1 MNTER
6 IVRIVAGSFVLLSVL
21 LASVF
26 NGVELARPTWL
37 WFTIFVGANLL
48 QSGFTRWCL
57 MESILKRFGVPTAAE
72 ASIRPH

>member
-6 IVRIVAGSFVLLSVL
+6 IVRIVAGSFILLSLL

-26 NGVELARPTWL
+26 NGVELTRPTWL

-48 QSGFTRWCL
+48 QSGFSQWCL
-57 MESILKRFGVPTAAE
+57 MESILRRFGVPTAVE
-72 ASIRPH
+72 AAQRR